1 MPSRILHTGAARL
14 FHRLGGHRAT
24 SKGTIAGRDTRGGRT
39 LRLLVVEDDVDLAA
53 ALARGFREEG
63 FAVDR
68 AFDGLEGLHAARSA
82 EHDVVVLD
90 LMLPRFDGFRVL
102 ETLRSEGNR
111 VPVVFLTARGDVSDR
126 IRGLQLGGD
135 DYLPKPFSFDEL
147 LARVRAVLRRSRGV
161 AQDVLVRGPLR
172 MEVEAHRVWWGDVEV
187 GLTPREFQVL
197 ETLLLAKGKVLSR
210 TRLILS
216 VYDDAFDSDSNV
228 IDAHVANLR
237 RKLRR
242 VSGETI
248 VETVRGVGFRIP
260 EDKR

>member
-1 MPSRILHTGAARL
+1 MRMLI
-14 FHRLGGHRAT
+14 
-24 SKGTIAGRDTRGGRT
+24 
-39 LRLLVVEDDVDLAA
+39 VEDDGDLAD

-68 AFDGLEGLHAARSA
+68 AADGHEGLHAARSG

-90 LMLPRFDGFRVL
+90 LMLPGLDGFRVL
-102 ETLRSEGNR
+102 ETLRGEDNR
-111 VPVVFLTARGDVSDR
+111 VPVVFLTARGDVADR
-126 IRGLQLGGD
+126 IRGLKLGGD

-161 AQDVLVRGPLR
+161 AQDVLQRGPLR
-172 MEVEAHRVWWGDVEV
+172 MEVEAHRLWWREEELH
-187 GLTPREFQVL
+187 LTPREFQIL
-197 ETLLLAKGKVLSR
+197 EALLLARGKVLSR

-228 IDAHVANLR
+228 IDAHIANLR

-242 VSGETI
+242 VAGEPVI
-248 VETVRGVGFRIP
+248 ETVRGVGFRIP
-260 EDKR
+260 AEKP